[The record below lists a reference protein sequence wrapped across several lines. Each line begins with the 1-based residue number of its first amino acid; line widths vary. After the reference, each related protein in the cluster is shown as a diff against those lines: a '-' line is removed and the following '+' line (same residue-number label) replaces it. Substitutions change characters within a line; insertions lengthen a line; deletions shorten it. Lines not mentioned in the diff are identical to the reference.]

1 MMTVNQVSRLVGVS
15 IRTLHYYDEIG
26 LLVPPVTTDAGYRL
40 YDDTSLERLQSI
52 MLFKEL
58 EFPLKEIKK
67 IIDSSDFDKNKALN
81 QQIELLILKKER
93 IENLIKFA
101 EGLKNIG
108 VDNMN
113 FEVFDTKKID
123 EFTKKAKE
131 SWGETKEFKEFEQKT
146 ANYTQDKKK
155 ALNIEMMNLFVEFGK
170 MLDRNPDELIVQEQV
185 KKLQDFITDS
195 YYKCTKQI
203 LSSLGQMYVEN
214 NEMKSNIDNAG
225 GEGTA
230 EFVSSAIAIYCK

>member
-1 MMTVNQVSRLVGVS
+1 MMTVNQVSKLVGVS

-225 GEGTA
+225 GKELLNLYL
-230 EFVSSAIAIYCK
+230 VQ

>member
-1 MMTVNQVSRLVGVS
+1 MMTVNQVSKLVGVS

-67 IIDSSDFDKNKALN
+67 IIDSSDFDRNKALN

>member
-1 MMTVNQVSRLVGVS
+1 MMTVNQVSKLVGVS

-93 IENLIKFA
+93 IENLIKCA

-225 GEGTA
+225 GKELLNLYL
-230 EFVSSAIAIYCK
+230 VQ

>member
-1 MMTVNQVSRLVGVS
+1 MMTVNQVSKLVGVS

-203 LSSLGQMYVEN
+203 LSKI
-214 NEMKSNIDNAG
+214 MK
-225 GEGTA
+225 
-230 EFVSSAIAIYCK
+230 

>member
-1 MMTVNQVSRLVGVS
+1 MMTVNQVSKLVGVS

>member
-1 MMTVNQVSRLVGVS
+1 
-15 IRTLHYYDEIG
+15 
-26 LLVPPVTTDAGYRL
+26 
-40 YDDTSLERLQSI
+40 